1 MAATATIA
9 TLPAEIILELP
20 QHLESIHDLAA
31 LARTSARLHS
41 LLNAELY
48 RRDVASGLPVAPYWA
63 AETGQLATIRHSH
76 AAGARLDRPW
86 YSHRPRYKFDGDGNG
101 DGDGEGDGSGA
112 ATSPYRPTVAV
123 PTTTPGPSTARSF
136 LDLLTSVPFTPATDL
151 PPSLRYF
158 FYECWWHVLDL
169 AAYHGHG
176 DVVRFV
182 ADALDDDALA
192 AQLHRE
198 ESSCGLCAHCPLE
211 VDISAIVAAGLGG
224 SRGLPS
230 TTRRAGAGLHSA
242 ATLAT
247 CAGHADVAALLSP
260 EALGRS
266 GENWRRAQER
276 AADPEGRDA
285 SKEEVQKRNLSH
297 APAAFA
303 YRDFVLEGF

>member
-20 QHLESIHDLAA
+20 QHLDSIHDLAA
-31 LARTSARLHS
+31 LARTSVRLHI

-86 YSHRPRYKFDGDGNG
+86 YSPKPRYKFDD
-101 DGDGEGDGSGA
+101 DDGDGSGA
-112 ATSPYRPTVAV
+112 AISLYRPATFTTTTIA
-123 PTTTPGPSTARSF
+123 TTTPGPGAARSF
-136 LDLLTSVPFTPATDL
+136 LDLLTSVPLTPDTDL
-151 PPSLRYF
+151 PPSLRCF
-158 FYECWWHVLDL
+158 FHECWWHVLDL

-192 AQLHRE
+192 AQLHPAG
-198 ESSCGLCAHCPLE
+198 SSRGLCARCPLE
-211 VDISAIVAAGLGG
+211 VDISAIAAAGLGG

-230 TTRRAGAGLHSA
+230 ATRRAGAAAGLHSA
-242 ATLAT
+242 AALAT
-247 CAGHADVAALLSP
+247 CAGHADVAALVSP

-276 AADPEGRDA
+276 AADPKGRDA
-285 SKEEVQKRNLSH
+285 SKEEVEKRSLSH
-297 APAAFA
+297 ALAAFT